1 MRLVCVSTIYH
12 CLFFMPSVYLF
23 VLCYLISSPKVV
35 LILSLCD
42 SELPSYAYYL
52 IPYFKA
58 FPPNLEK
65 QRKKQSCELLEVM
78 WNLKKISCSN
88 VMQIHTH
95 ILFVVLKKC

>member
-65 QRKKQSCELLEVM
+65 QRKNNHVNYWKLCGI
-78 WNLKKISCSN
+78 KKKLA
-88 VMQIHTH
+88 VQM
-95 ILFVVLKKC
+95 